1 MPAKLLITGANGFLA
16 RAVARQIPGELESI
30 ALVRSGTVGG
40 PAPYRRHYA
49 SADSLVAAEPQIDTI
64 LHLAARI
71 PRSDDPAPRDMIA
84 ANVDLVSQLVQAYPN
99 ARHVLAS
106 SVSVFGIPD
115 SLPLTIDSPSR
126 LPSAYGLSK
135 LAAECLVRQ
144 MPQHAVIRFSS
155 LIGVGMR
162 AGTFIPTAV
171 AAARTG
177 HITLIG
183 DGERMQNYLEIDDAA
198 SMCLR
203 AATDRRSFVTLG
215 IGDRSH
221 SDAAVVAMLAQLTGA
236 QIIRKDAAHRSPSFV
251 YDRRG
256 SIDLG
261 PVGSTLEQTLRQ
273 MVQV

>member
-1 MPAKLLITGANGFLA
+1 MPAKLLITGANGFLG
-16 RAVARQIPGELESI
+16 RAVAKQIRGDVESI
-30 ALVRSGTVGG
+30 ALVRSGTAGVTT
-40 PAPYRRHYA
+40 PFRRCYE
-49 SADSLVAAEPQIDTI
+49 DVDGVLEREPKVETV
-64 LHLAARI
+64 LHLAACI
-71 PRSDDPAPRDMIA
+71 PLSNDPAPRGMIA
-84 ANVDLVSQLVQAYPN
+84 SNVDLVSRLVQAYPD

-115 SLPLTIDSPSR
+115 SLPLTVESPSR

-144 MPQHAVIRFSS
+144 APQHAVIRFSS
-155 LIGVGMR
+155 LIGVGMKP
-162 AGTFIPTAV
+162 GTFIPTAV
-171 AAARTG
+171 AAAQAG

-183 DGERMQNYLEIDDAA
+183 DGERMQNYLAIDDAA

-215 IGDRSH
+215 IGEGSH
-221 SDAAVVAMLAQLTGA
+221 RDEDVVGMLARITGA
-236 QIIRKDAAHRSPSFV
+236 SIIRKDADHCSPSFV

-261 PVGSTLEQTLRQ
+261 PVKSTLEHTLRQ
-273 MVQV
+273 MVKV